1 MRLHRFIGNFDFSNA
16 HGLLEI
22 KDAGMIRQIARVLR
36 MRAGDSVILGD
47 GNGTEVLAEIK
58 KIDRQKIYCM
68 LRKENGTATREERT
82 VTLYSAILKRENF
95 ELVVQKATE
104 IGVSEIVPVI
114 SERTVKKRVRSDRI
128 RDIAREAAEQS
139 GRRFVPKI
147 REPILFSQ
155 ALDEIETGDYAVF
168 YDPSGVPFSAQSL
181 DNTANIRIFI
191 GPEGGWSE
199 KEKAEARAKN
209 CVLLCL
215 GTRTLR
221 AETAAIV
228 GLYLILHS
236 FESENPV
243 E

>member
-22 KDAGMIRQIARVLR
+22 KDAGMIRQITRVLR
-36 MRAGDSVILGD
+36 MSAGDSVILGD

-58 KIDRQKIYCM
+58 KIDRQKIYLM

-114 SERTVKKRVRSDRI
+114 SERTVKKRVRPERL
-128 RDIAREAAEQS
+128 RDIIREASEQS

-168 YDPSGVPFSAQSL
+168 YDPSGASFSAQSL